1 MKNLF
6 LRSLIII
13 MLINCLCLNAQE
25 NESVIINSLSSI
37 ESRMIDLFKL
47 SSDFRIVN
55 IYNWETR
62 VVWDSTPEKDAPE
75 GTQLFQCN
83 TIIGVKFDEE
93 EEYTWYNAIN
103 DVFGVA
109 HEWHANSPGII
120 SAPAGY
126 SVGNYEKTVD
136 YEVET
141 ENEDTEKK
149 ISAKVSVYGRIQS
162 GLGISI
168 KGVSIA
174 LPALCYAG
182 NANYDFYV
190 HNGTCCGF
198 CDLNH
203 DNCTCNW
210 GLCPRCNEIWIC
222 LEHKRLC
229 PDCSII
235 EY

>member
-6 LRSLIII
+6 FKSLIII
-13 MLINCLCLNAQE
+13 MLINCLQTSGAT
-25 NESVIINSLSSI
+25 LSDKWDSFK
-37 ESRMIDLFKL
+37 SFVKDRTLFVAN
-47 SSDFRIVN
+47 FRT
-55 IYNWETR
+55 YSFNWETR
-62 VVWDSTPEKDAPE
+62 VVWDFTPEKNAPE

-83 TIIGVKFDEE
+83 TIIGVKLDEE

-109 HEWHANSPGII
+109 HEWHANSPGVI

-162 GLGISI
+162 GLGLSI

-182 NANYDFYV
+182 NASYDFYV

-210 GLCPRCNEIWIC
+210 GLCPRCNETWIC
-222 LEHKRLC
+222 LEHKGLC

>member
-1 MKNLF
+1 MKNIF
-6 LRSLIII
+6 LKNLIII
-13 MLINCLCLNAQE
+13 MLINCLCLNAQA

-62 VVWDSTPEKDAPE
+62 VVWDATPEKNAPE
-75 GTQLFQCN
+75 GTQLFQCD
-83 TIIGVKFDEE
+83 TQLGVKFPWESRHK
-93 EEYTWYNAIN
+93 WYNVIN
-103 DVFGVA
+103 DVNEVA
-109 HEWHANSPGII
+109 HEWHANSPGVI

-126 SVGNYEKTVD
+126 SVGNYNKTVD

-149 ISAKVSVYGRIQS
+149 ISAKVGVYGKIQIA
-162 GLGISI
+162 LGISV
-168 KGVSIA
+168 KGFSIA
-174 LPALCYAG
+174 LPPLYDAG

-210 GLCPRCNEIWIC
+210 GLCPRCNETWIC
-222 LEHKRLC
+222 LEHEGLC
-229 PDCSII
+229 PGCR
-235 EY
+235 EAW